1 MTPDQQSRVTRHE
14 FVSGLRRVL
23 RPRTLPRDRRRR
35 GLRAGAF
42 QCKDDRHRPGLS
54 DHPEVKT
61 ALQPERP
68 SILVASRLTT
78 TGVAATL
85 SQTRALLVRHWWPLA
100 LVAASSRGDCG
111 GRRSRRRSSP
121 RWASTCGPDP
131 TSTRSGSRSPAASTT
146 SRTAQAS
153 GGAPQGTFSGSAPPG
168 HHRPASTAPALGN
181 RIAVEMNESRG
192 VCQPTHSSCDL
203 KPALSST
210 RRISLPLEVMT
221 TTRFVGWVNSSL
233 PGSSAN
239 AI

>member
-153 GGAPQGTFSGSAPPG
+153 GGAPSRDVLWERSSRPSPACVDSPSARKP
-168 HHRPASTAPALGN
+168 HR
-181 RIAVEMNESRG
+181 RRNERVPRG
-192 VCQPTHSSCDL
+192 
-203 KPALSST
+203 LSAD
-210 RRISLPLEVMT
+210 PLE
-221 TTRFVGWVNSSL
+221 L
-233 PGSSAN
+233 
-239 AI
+239 